1 MCKNYLVGR
10 QWKWNSRQTD
20 GISHLLFITFVMGR
34 ICTWYVWWGIL
45 SVLTLSPSQCLVK
58 QPLWPWRRLKVWGMY
73 FLNTVGLMA
82 GFHWNKSNGATSVN
96 PPQRQNYLRRRPTYK
111 HNEILRRH
119 LGFSLSSGFSLFPTH
134 PLSLINY
141 DIKWW
146 LRNSVSKLRS
156 KRAKRKEHENTC
168 EHYWL
173 CS

>member
-1 MCKNYLVGR
+1 MKMK
-10 QWKWNSRQTD
+10 QQTD
-20 GISHLLFITFVMGR
+20 RRDFALVVHHIRNGEELHLIGFVGK
-34 ICTWYVWWGIL
+34 L
-45 SVLTLSPSQCLVK
+45 SVLTWCPSQTTFLTREAV
-58 QPLWPWRRLKVWGMY
+58 WRCEECIFSTLLDWSQDFIETNQIGSE
-73 FLNTVGLMA
+73 T
-82 GFHWNKSNGATSVN
+82 TSMN
-96 PPQRQNYLRRRPTYK
+96 PPQRQNYLRCRPTYK